1 MIEFKYKKCYN
12 TKGSISYQK
21 MMKENMRRKR
31 LFDAL
36 M

>member
-21 MMKENMRRKR
+21 MMKENMWRKR

-36 M
+36 